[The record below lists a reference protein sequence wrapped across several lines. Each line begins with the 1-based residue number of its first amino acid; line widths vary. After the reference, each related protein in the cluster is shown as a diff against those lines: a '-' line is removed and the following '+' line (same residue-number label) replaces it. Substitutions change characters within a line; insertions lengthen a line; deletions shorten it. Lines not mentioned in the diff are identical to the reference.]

1 MSFLKLFQST
11 KKKTILFVEDDLE
24 TIEQYK
30 NLIGSDK
37 ELNEKFDFVY
47 ASNKKEFYQY
57 FPQCDGVVSDYYM
70 GQLRFEEVW
79 IACEKTKPLTLIS
92 GEIKKV
98 WPGPTAYKPLSFKN
112 LKKSIIDMMDS
123 GKKAPEYIKKTT
135 ATKAAA

>member
-1 MSFLKLFQST
+1 MGLLSIFQT
-11 KKKTILFVEDDLE
+11 KKKQTILFVEDDME

-30 NLIGSDK
+30 NLVGSDK
-37 ELNEKFDFVY
+37 ELNEKFDFLY
-47 ASNKKEFYQY
+47 ASNKKEFHQF
-57 FPQCDGVVSDYYM
+57 FPKCDGVVSDFYM
-70 GQLRFEEVW
+70 GQLRFDEVW

-123 GKKAPEYIKKTT
+123 GSKAPEYIKRVS
-135 ATKAAA
+135 TKVAA